1 MKEKGLYAVITKE
14 GEEEERKKWQIDRV
28 QTVLDNRI
36 QKLDA
41 ERKQIRSR
49 AELVES
55 QVTIW
60 SKRLYTGAALAA
72 PLILGLY
79 SVEALR
85 DFVLPFLA
93 ADIGV
98 GILMFRKYNSIRGE
112 IHNLILSTDTAFL
125 SAITKLNYFRDYFD
139 MDTYFLDKTT
149 EDKIAAFFNYHTF
162 ASIAA
167 QVELIENFE
176 NMIESKYFD
185 KMKEDLQ
192 VRLRDKKE
200 AMEYGMEVYNR
211 QKPSWDKNGI
221 LWKSLRYINEDFFK
235 YHGCKIDEK
244 TGEIIR

>member
-1 MKEKGLYAVITKE
+1 ML
-14 GEEEERKKWQIDRV
+14 
-28 QTVLDNRI
+28 
-36 QKLDA
+36 
-41 ERKQIRSR
+41 
-49 AELVES
+49 
-55 QVTIW
+55 
-60 SKRLYTGAALAA
+60 
-72 PLILGLY
+72 
-79 SVEALR
+79 
-85 DFVLPFLA
+85 
-93 ADIGV
+93 
-98 GILMFRKYNSIRGE
+98 
-112 IHNLILSTDTAFL
+112 
-125 SAITKLNYFRDYFD
+125 
-139 MDTYFLDKTT
+139 
-149 EDKIAAFFNYHTF
+149 AFFNYHTF

-235 YHGCKIDEK
+235 YHGYKIDEK